1 MQSVLQFVMKHGYG
15 VLFGGLFAQ
24 HVGLP
29 LPGPLFLLA
38 AGALAATGK
47 MGLAAALILA
57 VAACVQGDWA
67 WYEAGRRQ
75 GDRVL
80 HFIHRLTRDPDAHDE
95 KAKATFA
102 RHGPALLV
110 IADFVPALD
119 AVTPPLAGMS
129 RIARLRFLTFDGVG
143 AGLYS
148 SAYIALGYVF
158 SNDLDR
164 AAAYAGKVGTV
175 FGAVFGAL
183 LIAALLIL
191 GGRHLLRR
199 YRLTYEFGSR
209 GPHDLIRLN
218 LKPPSA
224 TISESLER
232 LEYEH

>member
-1 MQSVLQFVMKHGYG
+1 MHAVLQFVMKHGYS

-24 HVGLP
+24 HLGLP

-47 MGLAAALILA
+47 MGVAAALILA
-57 VAACVQGDWA
+57 VAACVSGDWA

-119 AVTPPLAGMS
+119 AITHPLAGMA
-129 RIARLRFLTFDGVG
+129 RISRLRFLTFDGMG

-148 SAYIALGYVF
+148 SAYFALGYVF
-158 SNDLDR
+158 ITDLDR
-164 AAAYAGKVGTV
+164 AVAYVSRAGTV
-175 FGAVFGAL
+175 FGATVAV
-183 LIAALLIL
+183 ALLIL
-191 GGRHLLRR
+191 GGRHLLRN
-199 YRLTYEFGSR
+199 YRLTYGFGTHGR
-209 GPHDLIRLN
+209 HELIALN
-218 LKPPSA
+218 LGPPPA
-224 TISESLER
+224 L
-232 LEYEH
+232 HVGP